1 MKDKNGKE
9 LRGAAKHTHQIYTIE
24 DGPKNHDDIQQTKGI
39 VKATAA
45 ILIGLGIKRLV
56 EKIENME
63 LKVNKPRKGE

>member
-9 LRGAAKHTHQIYTIE
+9 LHGATKYTHQIYTIE
-24 DGPKNHDDIQQTKGI
+24 DGPENHDDIQQTKGI
-39 VKATAA
+39 TKATAT
-45 ILIGLGIKRLV
+45 ILLGLGIKRLV